1 MKLSIFPEALAHPV
15 GREQKNKEAFKTSKP
30 YMPEVVHVFNEQD
43 LIDVVSNYAWSASV
57 FAGYRLKANFV
68 TADFIAIDVD
78 SGLSI
83 DDAYKICEANRLT
96 SLCLPSPS
104 YTDEKPRFRIV
115 FPLETTISNQN
126 TYDATWARLRELFPM
141 LDESCSDS
149 SRFFYAC
156 RTDMDVGFWLE
167 ADLLKPI
174 TPAPKQS
181 KQSMFHKDK
190 DLFYDGV
197 STVVLEEYADL
208 VEHLY
213 KEERTKVP
221 EAVAFFMENAHT
233 GIDGGWWNALN
244 KFVFVLTLQGCDID
258 DIIDVV
264 EELAPNPLDDRDHRC
279 IDVAYKD
286 GLDCRVDEL
295 EDNI

>member
-1 MKLSIFPEALAHPV
+1 MKLSIFPEVLPHPV
-15 GREQKNKEAFKTSKP
+15 GKEQKNREAFKTSNP
-30 YMPEVVHVFNEQD
+30 YMPDIVQVYNEED

-57 FAGYRLKANFV
+57 FRGYRLKANFV

-78 SGLSI
+78 SGMSI
-83 DDAYKICEANRLT
+83 DEAYEICEANRLT

-104 YTDEKPRFRIV
+104 YTDEKPRFRVV
-115 FPLETTISNQN
+115 FPLETTISNQD
-126 TYDATWARLRELFPM
+126 TYDATWARLRELFPT

-167 ADLLKPI
+167 ADLLIPI
-174 TPAPKQS
+174 TPEPKQS
-181 KQSMFHKDK
+181 KQSKFVGEKNR
-190 DLFYDGV
+190 LYDSV
-197 STVVLEEYADL
+197 SVLVLDEHLEL
-208 VEHLY
+208 IEHLY
-213 KEERTKVP
+213 KEERTKIP
-221 EAVAFFMENAHT
+221 EAVAYFMENAET
-233 GIDGGWWNALN
+233 GIDGGWWNSLN

-264 EELAPNPLDDRDHRC
+264 EELAPDPLDDRDHRC

-286 GLDCRVDEL
+286 ALACIE
-295 EDNI
+295 EDDLV